1 MQPLNILFITS
12 EVTPLAKTGG
22 LADVSAALPRELM
35 RAGHEVRVVL
45 PLYGRIA
52 ESGIASEP
60 ITRLQDLDIS
70 FGSRHY
76 TFSVRRARL
85 PVGGVPIDLVDCP
98 ALFGRPAIYT
108 NDPDEHLR
116 FAFLTRAA
124 IESAQHLG
132 WSPDVVHANDW
143 QAGLAPLYLRSIY
156 AWDRLFQNT
165 RTVMTIHNLGYQG
178 AFAAATANE
187 LGLGDA
193 VHMLHQDDLKAGRV
207 SFLKTGIMYADA
219 LTTVSPTYA
228 QEIQGETLGM
238 GLQDVLRARR
248 DALFGIL
255 NGVDEEEWNPRI
267 DRLIPSRYSEKSL
280 WRKDKNKQALLE
292 SMGLPYDKGVPTI
305 GAVSRLTAQKGFE
318 LLAGS
323 LPGLLAE
330 RDLRFV
336 VLGTGEPKYE
346 DFFTRLQQQF
356 PGKVCFYRGY
366 SNELAHLIEAGADM
380 FVMPSLYEPCGLNQ
394 MYSMKYGTVPIVR
407 KTGGLA
413 DTVTPWNAAT
423 GQGTGFVFEHFT
435 ADGLR
440 WAIEQAL
447 EAWGDRKAW
456 QALQKNGMAA
466 DWSWTTQTGLYIELY
481 QRLVVPQEAR
491 A

>member
-1 MQPLNILFITS
+1 MKPLNILFITS
-12 EVTPLAKTGG
+12 EVAPLAKTGG

-35 RAGHEVRVVL
+35 RAGHEVRVIL

-52 ESGIASEP
+52 ESGVATEP
-60 ITRLQDLDIS
+60 VGRLQDIAIA
-70 FGSRHY
+70 FGTRRY

-85 PVGGVPIDLVDCP
+85 PVGGVPVDLVDCP
-98 ALFGRPAIYT
+98 ALYGRPAIYT
-108 NDPDEHLR
+108 QDSDEHLR
-116 FAFLTRAA
+116 FALLTRAA
-124 IESAQHLG
+124 IESCQHLA
-132 WSPDVVHANDW
+132 WSPDLVHANDW
-143 QAGLAPLYLRSIY
+143 QAGLAPLYLRSVY
-156 AWDRLFQNT
+156 AWDRLFHNT
-165 RTVMTIHNLGYQG
+165 RTVLTIRNLGYQG
-178 AFAAATANE
+178 TFGAAIANE
-187 LGLGDA
+187 LGLEDS

-292 SMGLPYDKGVPTI
+292 SMGLSYDKNAPVI

-318 LLAGS
+318 LLAGAM
-323 LPGLLAE
+323 PGLLTE

-336 VLGTGEPKYE
+336 VLGTGEQKYE
-346 DFFTRLQQQF
+346 DLFSRLQQQF
-356 PGKVCFYRGY
+356 PGKACFYRGY
-366 SNELAHLIEAGADM
+366 SNELAHLIEAGADI

-407 KTGGLA
+407 RTGGLA
-413 DTVTPWNAAT
+413 DTVIPWNPVTAE
-423 GQGTGFVFEHFT
+423 GTGFMFDHFT
-435 ADGLR
+435 SDGLR

-447 EAWGDRKAW
+447 EAWNDRKAW
-456 QALQKNGMAA
+456 QALQKNGMAS
-466 DWSWTTQTGLYIELY
+466 DWSWTTQANLYLELY
-481 QRLVVPQEAR
+481 HRLRVPQEAR